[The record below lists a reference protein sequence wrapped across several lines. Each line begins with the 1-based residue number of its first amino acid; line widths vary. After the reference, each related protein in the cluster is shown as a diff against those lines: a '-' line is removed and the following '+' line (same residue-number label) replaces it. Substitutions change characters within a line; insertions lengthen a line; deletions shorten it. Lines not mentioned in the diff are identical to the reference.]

1 MSEAY
6 TPIVNQLHGLLTG
19 VEQYLFPGFEFH
31 HRNSSIAGG
40 ADTPLNGQFLCTYCH
55 HKTNSFGANL
65 TRWLGDFLHDFLGF
79 GEVGDNAL
87 VVGYVVASEFAAF
100 AVFEPLLRGLVAT
113 DVKLP
118 S

>member
-1 MSEAY
+1 MS
-6 TPIVNQLHGLLTG
+6 
-19 VEQYLFPGFEFH
+19 
-31 HRNSSIAGG
+31 R
-40 ADTPLNGQFLCTYCH
+40 PL
-55 HKTNSFGANL
+55 A
-65 TRWLGDFLHDFLGF
+65 DFLHDFLGF
-79 GEVGDNAL
+79 GEDGHNAL